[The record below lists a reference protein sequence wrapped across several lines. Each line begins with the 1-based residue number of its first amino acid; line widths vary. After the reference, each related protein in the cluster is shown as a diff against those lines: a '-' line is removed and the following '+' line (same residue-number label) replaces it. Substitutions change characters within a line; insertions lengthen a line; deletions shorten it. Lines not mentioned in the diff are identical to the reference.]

1 MILVMYAIYLFNLY
15 VHMLPVEN
23 IFGIA
28 GQFYKIQGENF
39 PTILTLDQNYR
50 EFKMI

>member
-1 MILVMYAIYLFNLY
+1 MILVMYA
-15 VHMLPVEN
+15 HMLPVES

-28 GQFYKIQGENF
+28 GQFYKIKGENF
-39 PTILTLDQNYR
+39 PKILTLDQNSR